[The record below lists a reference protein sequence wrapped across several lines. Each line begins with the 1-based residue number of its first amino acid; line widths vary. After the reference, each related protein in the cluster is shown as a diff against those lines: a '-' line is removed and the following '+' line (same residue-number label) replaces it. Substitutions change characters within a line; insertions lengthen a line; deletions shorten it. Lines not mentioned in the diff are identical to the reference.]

1 MEDILK
7 RLLEAEMRAE
17 KLVREAES
25 EQERAIHAAM
35 NDARAEEERFRAR
48 VPELH
53 RSYIHKAAERAEQT
67 IAELRR
73 RYDERLTQLRD
84 MAGQRADEALEA
96 AFALLLDP
104 RH

>member
-17 KLVREAES
+17 KLAREAET
-25 EQERAIHAAM
+25 EQERMIQAAM

-48 VPELH
+48 IPELH
-53 RSYIHKAAERAEQT
+53 RGYMQKAAERAEQT

-73 RYDERLTQLRD
+73 RYDERLVQLREL
-84 MAGQRADEALEA
+84 AGQRADEALEA
-96 AFALLLDP
+96 AFALLIDP
-104 RH
+104 RY